1 LRIRNL
7 QTHSVKP
14 AGRIE
19 TDSDVSIEITSAFAK
34 GRISHARLERALLH
48 IERHIAGHISLQD
61 LADAAALSRYHFC
74 RSFHRTTGRTPLQYI
89 LERRVAAAKVHLL
102 NPDFQLAHIAF
113 LCGFASASHFATSF
127 KAVTGMTSCQYRRTL

>member
-1 LRIRNL
+1 L
-7 QTHSVKP
+7 
-14 AGRIE
+14 
-19 TDSDVSIEITSAFAK
+19 SIEIPSAFAK

-48 IERHIAGHISLQD
+48 IEQNIAGPISLQD

-74 RSFHRTTGRTPLQYI
+74 RAFHRTTGLSPLRYI
-89 LERRVAAAKVHLL
+89 LERRVAAAKVHLA

-127 KAVTGMTSCQYRRTL
+127 KSVTGMTSCQYRRTL